1 MRVEIIKK
9 IYHCT
14 LGKIINWYVK
24 NRDRSRGLDF
34 SREVSTKEGIKYGA
48 PSTARTQHIVR
59 KYFGNNITKKDS
71 ILDIGC
77 GKGKMLTF
85 FAGFP
90 FKNICGLEYIQEMV
104 DIARQNMNVLKLG
117 GVVTVIA
124 GDARNY
130 EDFDKYNY
138 FYMSNPFWD
147 DDIMIS
153 LVENIKKSILRNNR
167 TVHII
172 YNNPRQENILI
183 SHGMILEKEMPVFFN
198 AKVNVYTFP
207 LQQQTINKAG

>member
-1 MRVEIIKK
+1 M
-9 IYHCT
+9 
-14 LGKIINWYVK
+14 
-24 NRDRSRGLDF
+24 
-34 SREVSTKEGIKYGA
+34 
-48 PSTARTQHIVR
+48 
-59 KYFGNNITKKDS
+59 
-71 ILDIGC
+71 
-77 GKGKMLTF
+77 
-85 FAGFP
+85 
-90 FKNICGLEYIQEMV
+90 
-104 DIARQNMNVLKLG
+104 
-117 GVVTVIA
+117 VTVIA

-153 LVENIKKSILRNNR
+153 LVENIKKSISRNNR